1 MLLFYLIRI
10 NLHPQVECQCLPF
23 HKQIFSGNT
32 SRWGVAWSHEPSIPP
47 LLSPNS
53 KKVSTTYSFTTKTAT
68 SQTLISQLQS
78 TLAQLHVQISP
89 CPDMSGSD
97 VFCVWVTAAENTWAH
112 SRRKRRRKGSQ
123 KRESDGNSC
132 LTRDENEDQILP
144 AKKQYT
150 DQISSEQTLRIDNQ
164 ILHKHN
170 NIEPSIS
177 NSEVE
182 IGNSSHSVHVIEG
195 SSVCEPSKVCLFHC
209 LLSIEET
216 EEGVSVDFTWIF
228 GSDKD
233 SLNQFC
239 CYVAKS
245 ICNPSKDSCG

>member
-1 MLLFYLIRI
+1 
-10 NLHPQVECQCLPF
+10 
-23 HKQIFSGNT
+23 
-32 SRWGVAWSHEPSIPP
+32 
-47 LLSPNS
+47 
-53 KKVSTTYSFTTKTAT
+53 
-68 SQTLISQLQS
+68 
-78 TLAQLHVQISP
+78 
-89 CPDMSGSD
+89 MSGSD

-123 KRESDGNSC
+123 KMESDGNSC
-132 LTRDENEDQILP
+132 QKRGSDEKDGKIQS
-144 AKKQYT
+144 AKKQCT
-150 DQISSEQTLRIDNQ
+150 DQKCREQTSGNDNQ
-164 ILHKHN
+164 ISHHQN
-170 NIEPSIS
+170 NIRPSIS

-216 EEGVSVDFTWIF
+216 EDGVSVDFTWIF

-239 CYVAKS
+239 CFVAKS
-245 ICNPSKDSCG
+245 ICNPSG